1 MPTRF
6 VEPAPL
12 ETLSPHSASAALPG
26 FNRLASSACWAGLL
40 PIALLLLGRQIALA
54 GSVALGVAVSLGVCG
69 LLFLFVERVM
79 PVLVGSARSNMGMV
93 HGSQV
98 QFLLLLGA
106 KLVFI
111 SLVGAAFLT
120 LHPISPVAV
129 LVGFLVG
136 QSTMVLQAVRF
147 RKL

>member
-1 MPTRF
+1 MPTRSL
-6 VEPAPL
+6 EPA
-12 ETLSPHSASAALPG
+12 SPDLPPCPSTALPG
-26 FNRLASSACWAGLL
+26 FNRLASGACWAGLL
-40 PIALLLLGRQIALA
+40 PISLLLLGRQIALA

-69 LLFLFVERVM
+69 LLFLFVERIM
-79 PVLVGSARSNMGMV
+79 PVLIGSARSNPGLAQ
-93 HGSQV
+93 GSQV

-106 KLVFI
+106 KLTFI
-111 SLVGAAFLT
+111 TLIGAAFLT

-129 LVGFLVG
+129 LAGFLVG